1 MYEAWTGVEPWG
13 DIREENMSRES
24 IVLMIARQRKPPT
37 MAKEKWEEMSCEF
50 KEFYKRVFEMVGEMT
65 SGDDIQDE
73 TKRPSAVDLLN
84 DMFLQDV

>member
-1 MYEAWTGVEPWG
+1 
-13 DIREENMSRES
+13 
-24 IVLMIARQRKPPT
+24 
-37 MAKEKWEEMSCEF
+37 MSCEF
-50 KEFYKRVFEMVGEMT
+50 KEFYKRIFEMVGEMT